1 MRKNLNMKKKNILL
15 LLIVAICL
23 LRCSGSDSYRGSW
36 KAVDMKGKE
45 FVFDFQS
52 KKFSIKDGT
61 GKKENF
67 TYKQHSVSIENSVS
81 TYGIQLGDG
90 RKLIIHFPFANKD
103 HIALLKD
110 ENGLPL
116 YTLCRRDF
124 LKYEEIYKL

>member
-1 MRKNLNMKKKNILL
+1 
-15 LLIVAICL
+15 V
-23 LRCSGSDSYRGSW
+23 RCSGSDSYRGSW

-45 FVFDFQS
+45 FVIDFQS
-52 KKFSIKDGT
+52 KQFSIKKDSA

-116 YTLCRRDF
+116 YTLCRREF
-124 LKYEEIYKL
+124 LSYEDIYKL

>member
-1 MRKNLNMKKKNILL
+1 MKKKNILI
-15 LLIVAICL
+15 LLIVAISL

-36 KAVDMKGKE
+36 KAVNMKGKE
-45 FVFDFQS
+45 FVLDFQS
-52 KKFSIKDGT
+52 KKFSIKDGA
-61 GKKENF
+61 GKKETF

-116 YTLCRRDF
+116 YTLCRKEY
-124 LKYEEIYKL
+124 LSYEDIYKL

>member
-1 MRKNLNMKKKNILL
+1 MKKKNLLL
-15 LLIVAICL
+15 LLIVAISFV
-23 LRCSGSDSYRGSW
+23 RCSGSDSYRGTW

-45 FVFDFQS
+45 LVIDFQS
-52 KKFSIKDGT
+52 KKFSITDSS

-116 YTLCRRDF
+116 YTLCRREF
-124 LKYEEIYKL
+124 LLYEDIYKL

>member
-1 MRKNLNMKKKNILL
+1 MKKHQFLF
-15 LLIVAICL
+15 LLIVAISL
-23 LRCSGSDSYRGSW
+23 VRCSGSDSYRGSW

-45 FVFDFQS
+45 FVLDFQS
-52 KKFSIKDGT
+52 KKFSIKDGA
-61 GKKENF
+61 GKKETF
-67 TYKQHSVSIENSVS
+67 TYKQHSVSIVNSVS

-116 YTLCRRDF
+116 YTLCRREF
-124 LKYEEIYKL
+124 LSYEDIYKL

>member
-1 MRKNLNMKKKNILL
+1 MKKHQFLF
-15 LLIVAICL
+15 LLIVAISL
-23 LRCSGSDSYRGSW
+23 VRCSGADSYRGSW

-45 FVFDFQS
+45 FVLDFQS
-52 KKFSIKDGT
+52 KKFSIKDGA
-61 GKKENF
+61 GKKETF
-67 TYKQHSVSIENSVS
+67 TYKQHSVSIVNSVS

-116 YTLCRRDF
+116 YTLCRREF
-124 LKYEEIYKL
+124 LSYEDIYKL

>member
-1 MRKNLNMKKKNILL
+1 MKKKNLL
-15 LLIVAICL
+15 LFLIAAISFV
-23 LRCSGSDSYRGSW
+23 RCSGSDSYRGSW

-45 FVFDFQS
+45 FVIDFQS
-52 KKFSIKDGT
+52 KQFSIKDST
-61 GKKENF
+61 GKKETF
-67 TYKQHSVSIENSVS
+67 TYKQHSVSIVNSVS

-116 YTLCRRDF
+116 YTLCRKEY
-124 LKYEEIYKL
+124 LSYEDIYKL